1 MTNEWAEFKAYTE
14 KPQYISMSK
23 NDKTYMGRFTV
34 DMIKDFTGFSRI
46 FTIIARGYLFH
57 DKDGNIL
64 SCDPY
69 ERISYAK
76 NALLAWCSINDRRS
90 NPEAKVDYRE
100 LAPEFPELVNNKG
113 NGWYITHIRSIFRF
127 AYGHYDL
134 LSKPVQEILP
144 DISEGYS
151 AQWKKRVGH
160 FIVPIFDRKTKS
172 AWGVRFDDAI
182 ADALEAGPL
191 RTEEYVLPDELK
203 EKLDE
208 YELTRKTKQAA
219 EDLMAFYYANKQDDC
234 EWVVLPV
241 VNFNAYYRSTTFE
254 KNILPKL
261 PREVFVRE
269 TRHGLCRFKIV
280 L

>member
-23 NDKTYMGRFTV
+23 NDKTYMGRFSI

-46 FTIIARGYLFH
+46 FTILARGYLFH

-64 SCDPY
+64 SGDPY

-144 DISEGYS
+144 DISEVIRRNGKNASDTLQFRYS
-151 AQWKKRVGH
+151 TEKQEARGAFALTTQSPARLKRDLCV
-160 FIVPIFDRKTKS
+160 RKS
-172 AWGVRFDDAI
+172 MFF
-182 ADALEAGPL
+182 P
-191 RTEEYVLPDELK
+191 
-203 EKLDE
+203 
-208 YELTRKTKQAA
+208 
-219 EDLMAFYYANKQDDC
+219 M
-234 EWVVLPV
+234 
-241 VNFNAYYRSTTFE
+241 S
-254 KNILPKL
+254 
-261 PREVFVRE
+261 
-269 TRHGLCRFKIV
+269 
-280 L
+280 